1 MYVKTRKK
9 ICFSTS
15 VLEVFPK
22 LYAFNFDISGYT
34 IIKKFMLT
42 IGIVNTILFDIETT
56 TKNVALA
63 IV

>member
-1 MYVKTRKK
+1 MYVETRKK
-9 ICFSTS
+9 RNSSI
-15 VLEVFPK
+15 LEVSPK
-22 LYAFNFDISGYT
+22 LYVFNFDISGYT